1 MFQSLL
7 IKVYFAKLLQV
18 IDSLKLRRKVV
29 CLNLGGAGGEVGGDG
44 TKALALFQAKS

>member
-1 MFQSLL
+1 MFQFLL

-29 CLNLGGAGGEVGGDG
+29 CLNLGGKKDS

>member
-29 CLNLGGAGGEVGGDG
+29 CLNLGGEVGG
-44 TKALALFQAKS
+44 TKALKH